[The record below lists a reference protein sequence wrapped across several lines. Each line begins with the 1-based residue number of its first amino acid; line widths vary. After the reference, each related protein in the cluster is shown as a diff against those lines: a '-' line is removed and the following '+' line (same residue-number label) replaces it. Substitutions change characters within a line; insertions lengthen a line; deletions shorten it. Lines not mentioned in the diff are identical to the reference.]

1 MITMY
6 YTTPNHPHRYDECGK
21 DTVIITAPSLGRM
34 KGQKH
39 LPVGG
44 EMHNG
49 FELDLCHDVQQQQ
62 PSVEQFAPAF

>member
-1 MITMY
+1 
-6 YTTPNHPHRYDECGK
+6 
-21 DTVIITAPSLGRM
+21 M